1 MIDRMND
8 LKIDM
13 WSNILQNIH
22 HRIPNDSF
30 ITWFDNI
37 SLEEVSDEEL
47 TIGVPNKFV
56 KTFIIEKFSDILADA
71 VSVNFGHDKSIK
83 YKIIPEL
90 RNKVENARL
99 LGINLKDKKTSES
112 ELILPV
118 ANSTEKFTNNNHQQ
132 DFNPFDYSGLP
143 LVPSYKLDNFVIG
156 PSNRVAFAGIMSVI
170 DNPGVYNPVFLY
182 GGSGLGKTHILHG
195 LCHELIKKKPY
206 SKIVFISCE
215 EFINE
220 FVTHLKNNKML
231 EFRNKY
237 RKTDT
242 LIVDDIHFLGKGNK
256 EKTQDEFFHT
266 FDALYNSSCQ
276 IIVSSDAHP
285 KEISALQDKI
295 QMRFISG
302 LVAAIEP
309 PDFATRTK
317 ILHQKCREKNYS
329 FPKEVIEFIASN
341 VTSNVRELGG
351 ALVKIH
357 AQSTFIHQP
366 ISIELAQS
374 VLDISSR
381 NQKKQARTTPIEV
394 LSKISE
400 FFDVEP
406 EVLKIHKRG
415 KNAIPRQLGMLV
427 MRNSYTFSYQ
437 EICEVFGCKSHA
449 SVMHGEKI
457 AQKSIEK
464 DNTTKI
470 IYNKLMDHMQNKF

>member
-1 MIDRMND
+1 MND
-8 LKIDM
+8 VKIDM
-13 WSNILQNIH
+13 WSNILKNIH
-22 HRIPNDSF
+22 RKIPNDSF

-37 SLEEVSDEEL
+37 SLEEFSDSEI

-56 KTFIIEKFSDILADA
+56 KTFIIEKFSEVLADA
-71 VSVNFGHDKSIK
+71 ISANIGENKTVK
-83 YKIIPEL
+83 YKVIPEL

-99 LGINLKDKKTSES
+99 LGINLKDKKTIDS
-112 ELILPV
+112 ELILPIV
-118 ANSTEKFTNNNHQQ
+118 NSNEKFTNTHQNQ
-132 DFNPFDYSGLP
+132 DFFPFDYSGLP
-143 LVPSYKLDNFVIG
+143 LVQSYKLDNFVIG
-156 PSNRVAFAGIMSVI
+156 PSNRVAYSGIMSVLE
-170 DNPGVYNPVFLY
+170 NPGVYNPVFLY
-182 GGSGLGKTHILHG
+182 GSSGLGKTHILHG

-220 FVTHLKNNKML
+220 FITHVKNGKMI

-237 RKTDT
+237 RKIDT
-242 LIVDDIHFLGKGNK
+242 LIIDDIHFLGRGSK
-256 EKTQDEFFHT
+256 EKTQDEFLQT

-285 KEISALQDKI
+285 KDISSLQDKI

-302 LVAAIEP
+302 LVAAMEP
-309 PDFATRTK
+309 PDFVTRTK
-317 ILHQKCREKNYS
+317 ILYQKCKEKSYS

-357 AQSTFIHQP
+357 AQSSFIHQP
-366 ISIELAQS
+366 ISLELAQK

-381 NQKKQARTTPIEV
+381 TPKRQSRTTPIEV

-406 EVLKIHKRG
+406 EVLKVHKRG

-427 MRNSYTFSYQ
+427 MRKSYTFSYQ

-457 AQKSIEK
+457 ALKSIEK
-464 DNTTKI
+464 DGSTKI
-470 IYNKLMDHMQNKF
+470 VYSKLMDHMQNKF